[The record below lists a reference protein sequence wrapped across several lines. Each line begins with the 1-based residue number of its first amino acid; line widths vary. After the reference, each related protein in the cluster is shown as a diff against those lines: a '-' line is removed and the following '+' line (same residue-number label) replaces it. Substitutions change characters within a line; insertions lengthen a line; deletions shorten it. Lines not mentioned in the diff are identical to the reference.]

1 MTTFND
7 DESARLHRLWVA
19 HFRKKHREWDRYE
32 VLNEMYDA
40 LDWRQRRLMPELQ
53 PPSLPFPEELRN
65 MRCDARTRAGTP
77 CKRKD
82 LWGSGRCKLHSKVQ
96 VARWDVYRTEDQT
109 GQAAVIKKRVQAQ
122 TDFMRAQNRDFP
134 DTPIIH
140 TDAGC
145 LMTAVGNLPP
155 FVMVTIRYTNI
166 LRWVSGFVKSH

>member
-53 PPSLPFPEELRN
+53 PPSLPFPEELRD

-77 CKRKD
+77 CKRRD
-82 LWGSGRCKLHSKVQ
+82 LNNGGRCRLHGGWSTGP
-96 VARWDVYRTEDQT
+96 RT
-109 GQAAVIKKRVQAQ
+109 KRGKRISAKNG
-122 TDFMRAQNRDFP
+122 FKPKR
-134 DTPIIH
+134 TP
-140 TDAGC
+140 
-145 LMTAVGNLPP
+145 
-155 FVMVTIRYTNI
+155 
-166 LRWVSGFVKSH
+166 